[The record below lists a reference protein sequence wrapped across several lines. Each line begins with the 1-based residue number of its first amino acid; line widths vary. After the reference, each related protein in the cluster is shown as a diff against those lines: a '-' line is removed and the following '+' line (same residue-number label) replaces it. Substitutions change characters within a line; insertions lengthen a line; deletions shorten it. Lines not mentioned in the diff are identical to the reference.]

1 MENPPKAARNPG
13 NLDDDDKDVAL
24 FGVDVIAV
32 LEDNNND
39 DDDVDCLYDDDMG
52 IGVL

>member
-24 FGVDVIAV
+24 FGVEVIAV
-32 LEDNNND
+32 LEDNNE